1 MFGQGLQAL
10 YRLITVSAVQAIDFV
25 EPGRVDWK
33 RVNKPKKDKP
43 LIRFKRGENCK
54 YAVQLGKDLGFSL
67 VGVGGN
73 DILDGNKKLILGTIH
88 VWPGVP
94 VVASLIVSFAFAALL
109 WQLMRHHVL
118 VMLRELGGGK
128 AVSEKQIRAWANE
141 TAEGAGSSIH
151 IHSFKVADVC
161 ALRCVCV
168 TSSLFRILA
177 GCQAQ
182 GQPLPTASR
191 GCH

>member
-67 VGVGGN
+67 VGIGGN

-88 VWPGVP
+88 VWPVCLLLQ
-94 VVASLIVSFAFAALL
+94 ASLC
-109 WQLMRHHVL
+109 R
-118 VMLRELGGGK
+118 LR
-128 AVSEKQIRAWANE
+128 SQRCC
-141 TAEGAGSSIH
+141 GS
-151 IHSFKVADVC
+151 
-161 ALRCVCV
+161 
-168 TSSLFRILA
+168 
-177 GCQAQ
+177 
-182 GQPLPTASR
+182 
-191 GCH
+191 